1 MVIPS
6 NPNLPRANATAA
18 VVDRPLLEVDKIG
31 IAFGGLKAVQDFS
44 LNLPQGVLYGLI
56 GPNGAGKTTVFNLLT
71 GVYQPQSGSMSLL
84 GQNLLGRKPHEITA
98 AGMARTFQNIRLF
111 PGLSVLDNVRLAGQL
126 RTRQGLL
133 GTLLR
138 TPQHEADEVAIR
150 EKSVELLRL
159 FDLHD
164 RADEPATC
172 LPYGHQRHLEI
183 IRALAT
189 TPKVLLLDE
198 PAAGMNSQEKVELA
212 RAIRRIRDDFGLSIL
227 LIEHD
232 MGLVM
237 EICERI
243 VVLDHGVIISEGTPT
258 TVQNDP
264 KVIAAYLG
272 DAAQAL

>member
-1 MVIPS
+1 MSSPS
-6 NPNLPRANATAA
+6 KSPTTRSAA
-18 VVDRPLLEVDKIG
+18 AQGGDVRPLLDVDGIG

-44 LNLPQGVLYGLI
+44 LKLPQGGLYGLI

-71 GVYQPQSGSMSLL
+71 GVYQPQSGSMSLG
-84 GQNLLGRKPHEITA
+84 GQNLMGHKPHQITA
-98 AGMARTFQNIRLF
+98 AGIARTFQNIRLF

-126 RTRQGLL
+126 RTSQGLL
-133 GTLLR
+133 STLLR
-138 TPQHEADEVAIR
+138 TRRHAADERAIR
-150 EKSVELLRL
+150 DKSLELLRL

-164 RADEPATC
+164 RAEEPATC
-172 LPYGHQRHLEI
+172 LCYGHQRHLEI

-189 TPKVLLLDE
+189 TPQVLLLDE
-198 PAAGMNSQEKVELA
+198 PAAGMNSQEKIELA
-212 RAIRRIRDDFGLSIL
+212 QSIRRIRDEFGVSIL

-243 VVLDHGVIISEGTPT
+243 IVLDHGVIISEGTPAS
-258 TVQNDP
+258 VQSDP

-272 DAAQAL
+272 DAAHAV